1 MSSLPIFTFGTSS
14 KKIHKKYKL
23 SRSPPCTKLNHT
35 IINEKEKT
43 KWSLYK
49 NSRENA
55 KIEKRELKK

>member
-1 MSSLPIFTFGTSS
+1 MSSLPIFTFGTSH

-35 IINEKEKT
+35 IINKKEKS

-55 KIEKRELKK
+55 TIEKRELKK